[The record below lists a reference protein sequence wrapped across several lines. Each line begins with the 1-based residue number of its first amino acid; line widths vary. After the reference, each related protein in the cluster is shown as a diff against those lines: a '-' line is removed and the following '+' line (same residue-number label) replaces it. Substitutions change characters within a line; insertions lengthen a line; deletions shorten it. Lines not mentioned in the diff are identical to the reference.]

1 MTVAVFVNQDSY
13 SLDSVACDTDGWFNW
28 ANCLCLG
35 GKLCA
40 NSVKGG
46 EPKPLIYISQS
57 RPADCYSQC
66 CQVAIIIDKSWKC
79 FKTLHDYFS

>member
-1 MTVAVFVNQDSY
+1 MTVAVFVNQGSY
-13 SLDSVACDTDGWFNW
+13 SLNSVVCDTVWFNW

-66 CQVAIIIDKSWKC
+66 CKVAIIFDNS
-79 FKTLHDYFS
+79 